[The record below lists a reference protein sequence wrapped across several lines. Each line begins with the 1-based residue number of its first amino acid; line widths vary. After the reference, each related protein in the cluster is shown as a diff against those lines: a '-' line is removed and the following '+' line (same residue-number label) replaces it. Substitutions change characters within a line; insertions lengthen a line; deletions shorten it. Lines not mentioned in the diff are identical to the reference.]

1 MLKESFNLFLATPA
15 HKWIKAHLKL
25 VTQREKEHLSRT
37 PHTQTHTPHAHT
49 HTSHYR
55 SAFNY
60 IMHFPHSAAHS
71 FYLFCTSKPSALCSV
86 PLSHS
91 LSIALFLCHAHLS
104 KQQTKKLSSTELNCT
119 ELSWTELAAKAE
131 HGICIKQRMQKLD
144 AVSFPAFASPH
155 TVQGMMTL

>member
-1 MLKESFNLFLATPA
+1 MLNSQMNWSAFKTSYTKRKGAP
-15 HKWIKAHLKL
+15 K
-25 VTQREKEHLSRT
+25 
-37 PHTQTHTPHAHT
+37 PHTSYTNTLTTRTHTHS
-49 HTSHYR
+49 SHYR

-91 LSIALFLCHAHLS
+91 LSLFLYHAYLS

-155 TVQGMMTL
+155 TVPGMMTL